1 MGDEWVNK
9 SAFHEGE
16 VRHELVAVHDDV
28 GVAEND
34 DHLLS
39 DQQDQD
45 QPARNERDRLRN
57 VIVVA
62 GIILLGV
69 PARRCTRSG
78 RRTI

>member
-39 DQQDQD
+39 DQQDQED
-45 QPARNERDRLRN
+45 QPGMNA
-57 VIVVA
+57 I
-62 GIILLGV
+62 
-69 PARRCTRSG
+69 S
-78 RRTI
+78 

>member
-1 MGDEWVNK
+1 MSLISILKNVVIR
-9 SAFHEGE
+9 STCHEGE

-45 QPARNERDRLRN
+45 QPGMSA
-57 VIVVA
+57 I
-62 GIILLGV
+62 
-69 PARRCTRSG
+69 S
-78 RRTI
+78 